1 MASKAR
7 KAFDGNAHDVDR
19 LLEIHTALGGS
30 GVGRRHQLEV
40 LNNSALVLLT
50 AIWEAYCEDIAA
62 EALEHLIQHSASPDA
77 LPKEIKQLVAKEL
90 KTENHELAVWQLSA
104 DGWKTVLKSR
114 VEGLREQR
122 NRQFNAPK
130 SAGVDE
136 LLLKALG
143 LASVSEAWKW
153 PGMSV
158 DNARKKLDQ
167 LVDRRGAIAHRGSG
181 AAKCHKA
188 EVESYFVHVKQL
200 VAKTGGRV
208 NAFAKKATGTALW

>member
-1 MASKAR
+1 MPSKAR
-7 KAFDGNAHDVDR
+7 KAFDENAQDVDR
-19 LLEIHTALGGS
+19 LLEIHTTLGGS

-40 LNNSALVLLT
+40 LNKSALVLLT
-50 AIWEAYCEDIAA
+50 AIWEAYCEDVAA
-62 EALEHLIQHSASPDA
+62 EGLEHLIQHSASPDT

-90 KTENHELAVWQLSA
+90 KAENHELAVWQLSA
-104 DGWKTVLKSR
+104 DGWKAVLKSR
-114 VEGLREQR
+114 VARLREQR

-136 LLLKALG
+136 LFLKALG
-143 LASVSEAWKW
+143 LASVSAAWKC

-158 DNARKKLDQ
+158 ENARKKLDQ

-181 AAKCHKA
+181 AANCYKA

-208 NAFAKKATGTALW
+208 NAFARKATGTA